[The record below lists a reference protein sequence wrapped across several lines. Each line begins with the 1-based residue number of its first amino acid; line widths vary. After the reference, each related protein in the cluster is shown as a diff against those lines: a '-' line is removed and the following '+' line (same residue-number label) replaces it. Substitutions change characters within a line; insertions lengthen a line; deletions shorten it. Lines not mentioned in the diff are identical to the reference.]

1 MKTTK
6 ILYALCLVLI
16 SIFLLSVAWEFGLE
30 DRVEPLFV
38 DEYEPESSSERWE
51 YVISVTLFAGLVLV
65 FPALLLLRAARR
77 LRAFH
82 AKLEQRVEQRTRKLR
97 HQLRERLRIEQSL
110 RKEVTERR
118 LAESLSARMSRII
131 ENALDEVFVLDAE
144 TLSFLQ
150 VNRRGRENLGFDM
163 DQLQTRSYAD
173 LVAGWTRES
182 FEEMLRPLREGT
194 LNELVV
200 ETRHQRKE
208 GPQYD
213 VECRI
218 QYLPEE
224 QPPVFV
230 VMLQDITTRKQME
243 AQIVEARDKAQV
255 ASAAKTL
262 FLANISHEL
271 RTPMSAVIGMSDV
284 LGHTTLSAE
293 QQHYVATIYKSGT
306 AFLDIIN
313 GLLDLSMIESGK
325 FTPRDRE
332 FELHAV
338 VEAMLD
344 MLAYRACQRG
354 LELLSLVDE
363 DVPAWLRGDALALRQ
378 ILLNLLGN
386 AIKFTDYGVVDL
398 RVSVAARSPQQCR
411 LRFAVR
417 DTGAGMPGERQAK
430 LFQPYTHDAASSKR
444 HEGGV
449 GLGLSICKSLIE
461 SMQGVIGVESV
472 PGEGS
477 LFWCEVDFAIG
488 TVAEKDTA
496 TSHLIAGRRG
506 LVVDDN
512 PLARSTLQSQL
523 ETLGV
528 RVGAVGAATAAL
540 EVLHRAVADGEPCA
554 FALIDVD
561 MPGID
566 GLSLAY
572 AIKSDQ
578 ALAATRLVML
588 TAVDAPIASKTQQ
601 RVGFELQC
609 PKPIRQSQLPD
620 TLRTLMDGQQP
631 AAEGGLAA
639 GAAADVAARP
649 LRILVVEDQPVNLE
663 LMQLMLRPLGCEVA
677 LTSSAEEAL
686 DLLGERAQDVVFMDC
701 LMPGMDGYAATA
713 AIRRR
718 EPDDQHV
725 IIIAMTALVVQG
737 ERERCLAAGMDDF
750 LSKPVSETILRN
762 TLQRWFP
769 EADLGDEKSGRAA
782 IADGDAGAA
791 FRQMQAAGP
800 ELMAGLV
807 DLFLDTTS
815 NSLEAMREAL
825 EQGDKHELAKLAHA
839 LKGACLQLGM
849 ARMADLCGRLEDAG
863 RSGDRDVELAQLSE
877 AFEQAGTELM
887 SLKSRAARVG

>member
-16 SIFLLSVAWEFGLE
+16 SIFLMSVAWEFGLE
-30 DRVEPLFV
+30 DWIQPLFV
-38 DEYEPESSSERWE
+38 DEHEPEPLSERWE
-51 YVISVTLFAGLVLV
+51 YVISATLFAGLALV
-65 FPALLLLRAARR
+65 FPALLLLRSARR
-77 LRAFH
+77 LRRLH
-82 AKLEQRVEQRTRKLR
+82 AELEARVEQRTRELR
-97 HQLRERLRIEQSL
+97 HQLDERLRIEQSL
-110 RKEVTERR
+110 REEVTERR

-131 ENALDEVFVLDAE
+131 ENALNEVYVLDAE
-144 TLSFLQ
+144 NLSFIQ

-163 DQLQTRSYAD
+163 DQLQTRSCAD
-173 LVAGWTRES
+173 LVAGWTRKS
-182 FEEMLRPLREGT
+182 FEEMLGPLREGA
-194 LNELVV
+194 LNELVL
-200 ETRHQRKE
+200 ETIHRRRD
-208 GPQYD
+208 GSQYD

-218 QYLPEE
+218 QYLPAE

-230 VMLQDITTRKQME
+230 VTLQDITARKQME
-243 AQIVEARDKAQV
+243 AEIVEARDRAQV

-284 LGHTTLSAE
+284 LSQTTLSTE
-293 QQHYVATIYKSGT
+293 QQHYVTTIYRSGT

-313 GLLDLSMIESGK
+313 GLLDLTMVESGK
-325 FTPRDRE
+325 FKLRDRG
-332 FELHAV
+332 FDLHTV

-363 DVPAWLRGDALALRQ
+363 DVPTWLHGDALALRQ

-417 DTGAGMPGERQAK
+417 DTGAGMPAERQAE
-430 LFQPYTHDAASSKR
+430 LFQPYTHDAASSRR

-461 SMQGVIGVESV
+461 SIQGVIGVESV

-488 TVAEKDTA
+488 TVTEEDTD
-496 TSHLIAGRRG
+496 TEHPLSGRRG

-528 RVGAVGAATAAL
+528 RVEAVGAASEAL
-540 EVLHRAVADGEPCA
+540 ETLRRAVADGEPYA
-554 FALIDVD
+554 IALIDVH

-572 AIKSDQ
+572 AIKSDP
-578 ALAATRLVML
+578 ALAATHLLML
-588 TAVDAPIASKTQQ
+588 TAVDAPITSKTQQ

-620 TLRTLMDGQQP
+620 TLRMLMDGQQ
-631 AAEGGLAA
+631 AA
-639 GAAADVAARP
+639 GEGRLISGAVEHVGARS
-649 LRILVVEDQPVNLE
+649 LRVLVVDDQPVNQE
-663 LMQLMLRPLGCEVA
+663 LMQIMLRPLGCEVA

-686 DLLGERAQDVVFMDC
+686 DLLRGRAQDVVFMDC

-718 EPDDQHV
+718 EPDAPHDV
-725 IIIAMTALVVQG
+725 IIAMTALVVQG

-750 LSKPVSETILRN
+750 LSKPVSEVILRN

-769 EADLGDEKSGRAA
+769 EANLGDEKSGMTA

-800 ELMAGLV
+800 EQMAGLV
-807 DLFLDTTS
+807 DLFLDNATD
-815 NSLEAMREAL
+815 SLKAMRKAL
-825 EQGDKHELAKLAHA
+825 EQGDAHELEKLAHA
-839 LKGACLQLGM
+839 QKGACLQLGM

-863 RSGDRDVELAQLSE
+863 RSGDRDAELAQLSE
-877 AFEQAGTELM
+877 AFEQASTELVA
-887 SLKSRAARVG
+887 LKAGTADVG

>member
-16 SIFLLSVAWEFGLE
+16 SIFLLSLTWEFVLE
-30 DRVEPLFV
+30 DRILPLFI
-38 DEYEPESSSERWE
+38 DGFDPEPAYERWE
-51 YVISVTLFAGLVLV
+51 YVISATLFAALALVV
-65 FPALLLLRAARR
+65 PALLLIGSAGRLRR
-77 LRAFH
+77 LH
-82 AKLEQRVEQRTRKLR
+82 AELEIRVEKRTRELR
-97 HQLRERLRIEQSL
+97 HQL
-110 RKEVTERR
+110 
-118 LAESLSARMSRII
+118 
-131 ENALDEVFVLDAE
+131 
-144 TLSFLQ
+144 
-150 VNRRGRENLGFDM
+150 
-163 DQLQTRSYAD
+163 
-173 LVAGWTRES
+173 
-182 FEEMLRPLREGT
+182 
-194 LNELVV
+194 
-200 ETRHQRKE
+200 
-208 GPQYD
+208 D
-213 VECRI
+213 V
-218 QYLPEE
+218 
-224 QPPVFV
+224 
-230 VMLQDITTRKQME
+230 RKQME
-243 AQIVEARDKAQV
+243 AQVVEARDKAQV

-284 LGHTTLSAE
+284 LGQTTLSAE

-313 GLLDLSMIESGK
+313 GLLDLTMIESGR
-325 FTPRDRE
+325 FTPRDRG

-363 DVPAWLRGDALALRQ
+363 DVPGWLRGDALALRQ

-386 AIKFTDYGVVDL
+386 AIKFTEHGVVDL
-398 RVSVAARSPQQCR
+398 RVTVAAHSPRHCR

-417 DTGAGMPGERQAK
+417 DTGPGMSTERQTE
-430 LFQPYTHDAASSKR
+430 LFRPFTHNVGAPRR
-444 HEGGV
+444 HVGGV

-461 SMQGVIGVESV
+461 SMQGAIGVESV

-477 LFWCEVDFAIG
+477 LFWCEVDYAIG
-488 TVAEKDTA
+488 TVTEGETA
-496 TSHLIAGRRG
+496 PSHLIAGRRG

-523 ETLGV
+523 EMLGA
-528 RVGAVGAATAAL
+528 RAEAVGGATEAL
-540 EVLHRAVADGEPCA
+540 EALRRAVADGDPCA
-554 FALIDVD
+554 FALVDVD

-578 ALAATRLVML
+578 ALAATRLLML
-588 TAVDAPIASKTQQ
+588 TAVDIPITSKTQQ

-620 TLRTLMDGQQP
+620 TLRTLMDEQQP
-631 AAEGGLAA
+631 AAEGELAA
-639 GAAADVAARP
+639 GAVAGAGARP
-649 LRILVVEDQPVNLE
+649 LRVLVVEDQPVNQE
-663 LMQLMLRPLGCEVA
+663 LMQLMLRPLGCEVT

-686 DLLGERAQDVVFMDC
+686 DLLRERVQDVVFMDC

-718 EPDDQHV
+718 EPDDRHV
-725 IIIAMTALVVQG
+725 VIIAMTALIVEG

-750 LSKPVSETILRN
+750 LSKPVSEAILKN
-762 TLQRWFP
+762 TLRRWFP
-769 EADLGDEKSGRAA
+769 GAALGDEESGGTA

-791 FRQMQAAGP
+791 FRQMQEAAGP
-800 ELMAGLV
+800 EAMARLV
-807 DLFLDTTS
+807 DLFLDNTAG
-815 NSLEAMREAL
+815 SLAAMRETL
-825 EQGDKHELAKLAHA
+825 EQEGDKHELAKQAHA

-863 RSGDRDVELAQLSE
+863 GCGDRDVAEAALVVQLSE
-877 AFEQAGTELM
+877 AFEQASTELEA
-887 SLKSRAARVG
+887 LKARAAQVG